1 MVDRARTTHLQLS
14 ARLPTPGSILGR
26 PPLVQRTA
34 DADAPTCPQLCLSWL
49 SAPAGPV
56 RLAQTP
62 VRSGLEGGSGVRVL
76 GIATALGYGT
86 VHTRGEAVAPRLAEL
101 AARLRD
107 VVARYDPD
115 SFAIE
120 RLFVNANVRTAM
132 TVGQASGVALLVAA
146 EQGLPVAA
154 YTPSQVKR
162 AVTGT
167 GSAPKAQIGYMVRVL
182 LHLEAVPTPADTAD
196 ALAVALCHLHHASA
210 TASHGGHDG
219 TRAPG
224 SGAPGSGVT
233 GAGGTGGLG
242 AATAADWLA
251 RAAPTS
257 PWRGP

>member
-1 MVDRARTTHLQLS
+1 
-14 ARLPTPGSILGR
+14 
-26 PPLVQRTA
+26 
-34 DADAPTCPQLCLSWL
+34 
-49 SAPAGPV
+49 
-56 RLAQTP
+56 
-62 VRSGLEGGSGVRVL
+62 VRVL
-76 GIATALGYGT
+76 GIDPGLGRCGWAVVERAARGATALGYGT

-167 GSAPKAQIGYMVRVL
+167 GSAPKTQIGYMVRAL

-196 ALAVALCHLHHASA
+196 ALAVALCHLHHATA
-210 TASHGGHDG
+210 PASHGGHDG
-219 TRAPG
+219 TRATGPG
-224 SGAPGSGVT
+224 A
-233 GAGGTGGLG
+233 TGGIG
-242 AATAADWLA
+242 AAAAADWLA

>member
-34 DADAPTCPQLCLSWL
+34 DAGAPTCPQLCLSWL

-62 VRSGLEGGSGVRVL
+62 VRSGLEGGGGVRVL
-76 GIATALGYGT
+76 GIDPGLGRCGWAVVERAARGATALGYGT

-132 TVGQASGVALLVAA
+132 
-146 EQGLPVAA
+146 
-154 YTPSQVKR
+154 
-162 AVTGT
+162 TGT

>member
-1 MVDRARTTHLQLS
+1 
-14 ARLPTPGSILGR
+14 
-26 PPLVQRTA
+26 
-34 DADAPTCPQLCLSWL
+34 
-49 SAPAGPV
+49 
-56 RLAQTP
+56 
-62 VRSGLEGGSGVRVL
+62 VRVL
-76 GIATALGYGT
+76 GIDPGLGRCGWAVVERAARGATALGYGT

-224 SGAPGSGVT
+224 SGAPGSGAPGSGV
-233 GAGGTGGLG
+233 TGGLG

>member
-62 VRSGLEGGSGVRVL
+62 VRSGLEGGGGVRVL
-76 GIATALGYGT
+76 GIDPGLGRCGWAVVERAARGATALGYGT

-101 AARLRD
+101 
-107 VVARYDPD
+107 VARYDPD

-154 YTPSQVKR
+154 YTP
-162 AVTGT
+162 
-167 GSAPKAQIGYMVRVL
+167 
-182 LHLEAVPTPADTAD
+182 
-196 ALAVALCHLHHASA
+196 
-210 TASHGGHDG
+210 
-219 TRAPG
+219 
-224 SGAPGSGVT
+224 
-233 GAGGTGGLG
+233 
-242 AATAADWLA
+242 
-251 RAAPTS
+251 
-257 PWRGP
+257 